1 MTTSQG
7 SWSSRLV
14 DGLARR
20 LPSVSRRDVLVGSAL
35 AGSAL
40 VTDPKAYALRPVTA
54 YATVC
59 GPGNTAASG
68 WTVFC
73 ATIQKGENSCPPGS
87 FAAGWWK
94 AAGSSWCGGR
104 YRYIVD
110 CNAKCTK
117 CSTGCSD
124 GICDNK
130 CWNCSCGTG
139 SSATCD
145 QRRIC
150 CNAFRYGQ
158 CNTDVACSGGVHCRV
173 VSCTPPYEWENCTTT
188 SLRDDRTSEHSTSL
202 LPQWGP
208 IASRYFAMGEQKSH
222 LGHSLGP
229 VRAIGDGKGS
239 SVRFSSGGRIYQTK
253 GSSTAYAVRD
263 EVVRAMIRTG
273 SVTGELG
280 YPIGHEHHSSSGG
293 LTQHFEKGAISGK
306 SLSTLYAVY
315 GASWIVWDR
324 RGRVGGELGYPTAN
338 RKTVSNGWIQHFGK
352 GAISQ
357 RDGEVAY
364 AVTGVYAT
372 AWRAVDAE
380 EGVLGLPTRMASDTT
395 RGGYQAFE
403 GGQLWRLGTGSPK
416 RVTGAVLEAWRAEG
430 GRNGKYGYPL
440 SDTTQRSDGRWEC
453 RFEGGT
459 LIA

>member
-1 MTTSQG
+1 MSMSG
-7 SWSSRLV
+7 SSWSSRLV
-14 DGLARR
+14 DGLAQR
-20 LPSVSRRDVLVGSAL
+20 LPSVSRRDVLVGSAV

-40 VTDPKAYALRPVTA
+40 ATNPKAYALRPVSA
-54 YATVC
+54 YSTVC

-73 ATIQKGENSCPPGS
+73 ATIQQGENSCPPGS

-110 CNAKCTK
+110 CNAKCTE

-188 SLRDDRTSEHSTSL
+188 SLVDNRTSEHSTSL

-208 IASRYFAMGEQKSH
+208 IASRYFAMGEQKSYI
-222 LGHSLGP
+222 GHSLGP
-229 VRAIGDGKGS
+229 VRSVGDGKGK
-239 SVRFSSGGRIYQTK
+239 SVRYSSGGRIYQTT
-253 GSSTAYAVRD
+253 GSSTAYAVRHQ
-263 EVVRAMIRTG
+263 VVQAMIKTG
-273 SVTGELG
+273 SVTGQLG
-280 YPIGHEHHSSSGG
+280 YPVGHEYLASSGG
-293 LTQHFEKGAISGK
+293 LTQRFEKGAVSGTALS
-306 SLSTLYAVY
+306 SLTSVY
-315 GASWIVWDR
+315 GGAWTVWERLGRAS
-324 RGRVGGELGYPTAN
+324 GELGYPTAG
-338 RKTVSNGWIQHFGK
+338 RVTVSTGWVQHFQK

-357 RDGEVAY
+357 VGSAA
-364 AVTGVYAT
+364 AVHVSGDYAT

-380 EGVLGLPTRMASDTT
+380 DGVLGLPIRVASVTSK
-395 RGGYQAFE
+395 GGYQRFE
-403 GGQLWRLGTGSPK
+403 GGELWRLGSESPK
-416 RVTGAVLEAWRAEG
+416 RVTGPILEAWKAARG
-430 GRNGKYGYPL
+430 HVGRYGYPL
-440 SDTTQRSDGRWEC
+440 SHTTQRSDGRWEC